1 VNAIRRLVRERPRVA
16 GALLLVAAALVA
28 IAVIAPGLLD
38 DDQPVR
44 AQEDPTEPLRQAFVP
59 PLGLAL
65 LYPEDWDVETAGETL
80 RLTSPERSVTA
91 TFAAPEAA
99 GRTDDVRRALE
110 RTVREALEDED
121 VLRRAQG
128 RLGAEAVDTVEF
140 TGRRGG
146 GQEVRVLLLAG
157 ATAWRTYG
165 VTVTTARR
173 PSQRRVAELGGVLA
187 SVELQR
193 PEAVRAEADDEG

>member
-1 VNAIRRLVRERPRVA
+1 MSAIRRLVQERPRVA

-28 IAVIAPGLLD
+28 LVVLVPGLGGD
-38 DDQPVR
+38 DEPVR
-44 AQEDPTEPLRQAFVP
+44 AQEEGLRQAFVP
-59 PLGLAL
+59 PLGLSL
-65 LYPEDWDVETAGETL
+65 LYPEGWDVRTAGETL
-80 RLTSPERSVTA
+80 RLTSPEKSVTA

-110 RTVREALEDED
+110 RSVREALEDED

-128 RLGAEAVDTVEF
+128 RLGTEAVDTVEF
-140 TGRRGG
+140 SGRRESGLK
-146 GQEVRVLLLAG
+146 VRVLLLTG

-173 PSQRRVAELGGVLA
+173 PSQRRLAEVAGILA

-193 PEAVRAEADDEG
+193 PEAVRAEPDDGR